1 MVTAAL
7 TNTERAALVLL
18 GSLGRQTGL
27 QLVAAS
33 AGLLARGTVYV
44 ALAALMDR
52 GWVGLLPVDD
62 VLVVPH
68 TLGEARL
75 RVRGNGYGLTPVGR
89 LELEL
94 LHETWGRSA
103 A

>member
-1 MVTAAL
+1 MVTAGL
-7 TNTERAALVLL
+7 TTTERAALVLL

-33 AGLLARGTVYV
+33 SGMLELRTVYV
-44 ALAALMDR
+44 ALAALINR
-52 GWVGLLPVDD
+52 GWVDGQMFDGLRRLP
-62 VLVVPH
+62 
-68 TLGEARL
+68 A
-75 RVRGNGYGLTPVGR
+75 VRYGLTPVGR

-94 LHETWGRSA
+94 LHEAWGRSA